1 MTARGHHHG
10 DAPAVAYRIEH
21 GGRSVV
27 LAGDVDPSGLPAVEE
42 LVSGAD
48 LLVIS
53 CSVLDPPDAPPGLY
67 ERHSPP
73 SAIGAMAARA
83 HIKALLCTHLPPAV
97 TAHPDALRRSLA
109 TGFKGPVTLAT
120 DGQVVPVR

>member
-21 GGRSVV
+21 AGRSVV
-27 LAGDVDPSGLPAVEE
+27 LAGDVDPSGLLSVEE
-42 LVSGAD
+42 LTSGAD

-53 CSVLDPPDAPPGLY
+53 CAVLDPAESPPGLY
-67 ERHSPP
+67 QRHSPP

-83 HIKALLCTHLPPAV
+83 HVKALLCTHLPPAV
-97 TAHPDALRRSLA
+97 DAKTEVLRASL
-109 TGFKGPVTLAT
+109 GFRPS
-120 DGQVVPVR
+120 PVR